1 MREIKFRGKRVDG
14 KGWVVGY
21 LFVGREHTY
30 ILNKKSPSESDTQG
44 LHPFKPTTVIPETV
58 GQFTGLKDKN
68 GVEVFEGDSDKHG
81 NVVEY
86 LNGVFCLNGDRAL
99 IWLIGEFEVATNI
112 HDNPELLK

>member
-1 MREIKFRGKRVDG
+1 MREIKFRGKDKSGVWQYGDLIHDG
-14 KGWVVGY
+14 YDG
-21 LFVGREHTY
+21 
-30 ILNKKSPSESDTQG
+30 NKVFEIGIAQPRFY
-44 LHPFKPTTVIPETV
+44 PVAVIPETV
-58 GQFTGLKDKN
+58 GQFTGIKDKK
-68 GVEVFEGDSDKHG
+68 GVDIFEGDLDKHG